1 MRILAILLSLLCS
14 TSLLAAQATYRIDP
28 EHFSIAFM
36 IEHVGYANVIGQFS
50 QASGEFIY
58 DEQAQVLSSGSV
70 EIRAASVN
78 THHEQRDAHVRNR
91 DSLDTDAHA
100 FIRFTAKHYRRDEG
114 STGILRGDLTMLGQ
128 THPVELKIR
137 LNKAAAYPFGHR
149 RHTLGI
155 SATTTIRRSQWGM
168 SYGVANAMVGDTVEL
183 MFEFEALRQ

>member
-1 MRILAILLSLLCS
+1 MRILPILLSLLFS
-14 TSLLAAQATYRIDP
+14 TSPLAAPATYRIDP

-36 IEHVGYANVIGQFS
+36 IEHIGYAKVIGQFS
-50 QASGEFIY
+50 QASGEFVY

-78 THHEQRDAHVRNR
+78 THHEQRDVHVRNR
-91 DSLDTDAHA
+91 DFLDTDAHPS
-100 FIRFTAKHYRRDEG
+100 IRFRATQYRPDEG
-114 STGILRGDLTMLGQ
+114 STGILRGDLTLLGQ

-137 LNKAAAYPFGHR
+137 LNRAAAYPFGHR

-155 SATTTIRRSQWGM
+155 SATTTLRRSQWGM
-168 SYGVANAMVGDTVEL
+168 SYGVTNAMVGDAVEL